1 MEIICDGCGAVL
13 PQPEWKTLRN
23 GDIEHTYFVCDSCGA
38 AFSVSVTDGKLR
50 QNIQKYKEMAKRLKE
65 RQCSESFQKR
75 VQRLKEDNVKRSR
88 ELKEQ
93 HPLPPLLLSE

>member
-1 MEIICDGCGAVL
+1 MIRGTVILVEEKEALVL
-13 PQPEWKTLRN
+13 FE
-23 GDIEHTYFVCDSCGA
+23 G
-38 AFSVSVTDGKLR
+38 

>member
-1 MEIICDGCGAVL
+1 MEIICDGCGAVI
-13 PQPEWKTLRN
+13 PQPEWKTLRD
-23 GDIEHTYFVCDSCGA
+23 GDIEHTYFVCDACGA

>member
-1 MEIICDGCGAVL
+1 MEIICDGCGTVL
-13 PQPEWKTLRN
+13 SQPEWKTLRD

-50 QNIQKYKEMAKRLKE
+50 KRIEDYTKLAARIKKGRCTE
-65 RQCSESFQKR
+65 QFHRR

>member
-1 MEIICDGCGAVL
+1 MEIICDQCGAVL
-13 PQPEWKTLRN
+13 PQPEWKTIRD
-23 GDIEHTYFVCDSCGA
+23 GEFEHTYFVCEACGA
-38 AFSVSVTDGKLR
+38 AYPFSVTDKKLR

-88 ELKEQ
+88 EMKEQ